1 MATAERKPLKE
12 RLAAVREAKQSAHK
26 EAKAR
31 VASAWTLAKSMLPA
45 APQEIQFKLASSLLV
60 NSTKALTAMLRQ
72 TAINAH
78 YTKIAEK
85 FEQVHKVELNEFL
98 EDESVLNKLK
108 GEVES
113 ELKGETKSANAKKA
127 ACKCGT
133 EGCEGC
139 DKEASAKTADENPFP
154 PKEEGAPAPDEMGS
168 KELPPVGDE
177 PPPPIEDAAPEGD
190 MPPVEGDDA
199 GGMAGEIPDEVKEE
213 LGEKID
219 NLETDVQALEEA
231 IEGEEEL
238 DFSQIFNEEDMEDKQ
253 DSLANEGEEAEG
265 EGDDE
270 MNVEADGGASFFGS
284 DPSDIE
290 GEGHETV
297 ESMDNFFH
305 HASRHDVS
313 SMDVL
318 LADKTAGTEA
328 GEKIVERGEMADSLL
343 NESGVPDFEED
354 HDDVILYEVL
364 QTIKPEK
371 YDVGTKREGEP
382 KLEASKA
389 AAGRPQPNATAAKT
403 AANAKRKASTLRTL
417 GNVKTAGSKE
427 QGMLANLVFPDESEW

>member
-1 MATAERKPLKE
+1 MATTERKPLKE

-26 EAKAR
+26 EAKVR
-31 VASAWTLAKSMLPA
+31 VASAWTLAKSLLPN
-45 APQEIQFKLASSLLV
+45 APQEIQFKMASALLA
-60 NSTKALTAMLRQ
+60 NGTKALTAALRQ

-108 GEVES
+108 GEVAS
-113 ELKGETKSANAKKA
+113 ELKGEPKSANAKSA

-139 DKEASAKTADENPFP
+139 ETKTAGPEDE
-154 PKEEGAPAPDEMGS
+154 AP
-168 KELPPVGDE
+168 L
-177 PPPPIEDAAPEGD
+177 PIEDAPPAEDAPADDMPAEDAPVGEDLPPVEEPPADD
-190 MPPVEGDDA
+190 MPPAEEGLA
-199 GGMAGEIPDEVKEE
+199 AEIPDEVKEE

-219 NLETDVQALEEA
+219 TLEADVQALEQA

-238 DFSQIFNEEDMEDKQ
+238 DFSQIFNEEDMGDKT
-253 DSLANEGEEAEG
+253 DSLANEGDEFGGEEEG
-265 EGDDE
+265 EI
-270 MNVEADGGASFFGS
+270 NVEADGGASFFGS
-284 DPSDIE
+284 DPSDVPGESQEGVDSIE
-290 GEGHETV
+290 
-297 ESMDNFFH
+297 SFFH
-305 HASRHDVS
+305 HASRHDVT

-318 LADKTAGTEA
+318 LASEKTAATEA
-328 GEKIVERGEMADSLL
+328 GEKIVERGEMADALL

-364 QTIKPEK
+364 NTIKPEK
-371 YDVGTKREGEP
+371 YDVGAKREGEP
-382 KLEASKA
+382 KLEAPK
-389 AAGRPQPNATAAKT
+389 AAGRPAPDATAAKT
-403 AANAKRKASTLRTL
+403 AAMGKQRKAATLRSL
-417 GNVKTAGSKE
+417 GNVKPAASKE